1 MVNSNTIAI
10 RIRRLQI
17 SIVLNPV
24 LASSYCCFEYICVP
38 TVVIS
43 ELKLSNIQMQ
53 VFLADLMV
61 SANDAALQDRPEAL
75 NGVGV
80 HCAND
85 MLADYYDRPI
95 DAESVG

>member
-1 MVNSNTIAI
+1 
-10 RIRRLQI
+10 
-17 SIVLNPV
+17 
-24 LASSYCCFEYICVP
+24 
-38 TVVIS
+38 
-43 ELKLSNIQMQ
+43 MQ